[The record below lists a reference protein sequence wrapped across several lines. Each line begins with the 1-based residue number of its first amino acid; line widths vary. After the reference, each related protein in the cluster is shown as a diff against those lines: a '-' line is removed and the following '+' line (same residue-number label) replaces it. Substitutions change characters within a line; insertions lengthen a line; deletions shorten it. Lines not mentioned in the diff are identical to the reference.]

1 MEHAT
6 VHNNQI
12 YDVLKTPDSFLSFIF
27 VSSVNSCR
35 VFVRACAA
43 AALRDVA
50 TYFTKEEGQVA
61 VSERTSE
68 NPIHFFMLSYRD
80 FFSIT

>member
-1 MEHAT
+1 MSA
-6 VHNNQI
+6 
-12 YDVLKTPDSFLSFIF
+12 
-27 VSSVNSCR
+27 
-35 VFVRACAA
+35 RACAA

-68 NPIHFFMLSYRD
+68 NCLIHFSLLSYRD
-80 FFSIT
+80 LFSNRLIESVVSLYPVDTVAKANW

>member
-12 YDVLKTPDSFLSFIF
+12 DSFLSFIF

-68 NPIHFFMLSYRD
+68 NVLYIFLCCLIGI